1 MSTSKPSGTLHPSVA
16 GSAETD
22 PAAALGMLAQRI
34 DELVT
39 TTGLAALQAAM
50 TLAVEPD
57 ASDLDRARQL
67 ADDIAERS
75 SRLEQDIGR
84 TLLSARI
91 D

>member
-1 MSTSKPSGTLHPSVA
+1 MSKSKPSGTVRQNEA
-16 GSAETD
+16 GGAEIASAAE
-22 PAAALGMLAQRI
+22 LGMLAKRI
-34 DELVT
+34 DDLVS
-39 TTGLAALQAAM
+39 TTGLAALEAAM
-50 TLAVEPD
+50 ALAAAPD
-57 ASDLDRARQL
+57 ASDLDRARKL

>member
-1 MSTSKPSGTLHPSVA
+1 MSTSKPGGTLRHDEPA
-16 GSAETD
+16 SAETD
-22 PAAALGMLAQRI
+22 PAAALGILAQRI
-34 DELVT
+34 NELVS
-39 TTGLAALQAAM
+39 TTGAAALEAAM
-50 TLAVEPD
+50 ALATAPNT
-57 ASDLDRARQL
+57 ADLDRARKL